1 MNKIK
6 LVSTF
11 FLALVLSVTFSGSA
25 QATEVVFCVSKTS
38 RIVTYPSYGV
48 CKSDQIV
55 LRLSNNSSGS
65 SELPTIK
72 NHTDTVKVDPK
83 PVLKVSV
90 PNVLGMQQ
98 MQAQQTLSD
107 LNLKVK
113 IQSKTKGK
121 VGKVIQVSPKI
132 GTQVVPGTVVVLL
145 IG

>member
-1 MNKIK
+1 MIRIK
-6 LVSTF
+6 A
-11 FLALVLSVTFSGSA
+11 FLTLFMALVLSVTFSGSA
-25 QATEVVFCVSKTS
+25 QASEVVFCVSKTS

-55 LRLSNNSSGS
+55 LRLPNNSSGS

-83 PVLKVSV
+83 PVQKVSV

-98 MQAQQTLSD
+98 IQAQQILSD

-113 IQSKTKGK
+113 IQSKAKDK

-132 GTQVVPGTVVVLL
+132 GTQVALGTVVVLL

>member
-1 MNKIK
+1 MSRIK
-6 LVSTF
+6 AVLTLFV
-11 FLALVLSVTFSGSA
+11 ALVLSVTFSGSA
-25 QATEVVFCVSKTS
+25 QANEVVFCVSKTS

-98 MQAQQTLSD
+98 IQAQQTLSA
-107 LNLKVK
+107 LKLKVQIK
-113 IQSKTKGK
+113 AKDKR
-121 VGKVIQVSPKI
+121 GKVIQVLPNV
-132 GTQVVPGTVVVLL
+132 GTQVAPGTVVVLV

>member
-6 LVSTF
+6 VVSTF

-25 QATEVVFCVSKTS
+25 QAKDVIFCVSKTS
-38 RIVTYPSYGV
+38 RIVTFPAYGV

-55 LRLSNNSSGS
+55 LRLPNNSSGS

-72 NHTDTVKVDPK
+72 NHTDTVKSEPK
-83 PVLKVSV
+83 QVQKVSV

-98 MQAQQTLSD
+98 LQAQQTLSA
-107 LNLKVK
+107 LKLKVQIK
-113 IQSKTKGK
+113 AKDKR
-121 VGKVIQVSPKI
+121 GKVIQVLPNV
-132 GTQVVPGTVVVLL
+132 GTQVAPGTVIVLL

>member
-1 MNKIK
+1 MSRIK
-6 LVSTF
+6 AVLTLFV
-11 FLALVLSVTFSGSA
+11 ALVLSVTFSGSA
-25 QATEVVFCVSKTS
+25 QANEVVFCVSKTS

-55 LRLSNNSSGS
+55 LRLSNNSIGS

-98 MQAQQTLSD
+98 IQAQQTLSD

-132 GTQVVPGTVVVLL
+132 GTQVAPGTVVVLL

>member
-1 MNKIK
+1 MSRIK
-6 LVSTF
+6 AVLTLFV
-11 FLALVLSVTFSGSA
+11 ALVLGVTFSGFA
-25 QATEVVFCVSKTS
+25 QANEVVFCVSKTS

-98 MQAQQTLSD
+98 TQAQQTLSD

>member
-1 MNKIK
+1 M
-6 LVSTF
+6 VSS
-11 FLALVLSVTFSGSA
+11 LSVAFSETA
-25 QATEVVFCVSKTS
+25 QANEIVFCVSKTS

-55 LRLSNNSSGS
+55 LRLPNNSSGS

-83 PVLKVSV
+83 PVQRVSV

-98 MQAQQTLSD
+98 IQAQQTLSD
-107 LNLKVK
+107 LNLKVR
-113 IQSKTKGK
+113 IQSKTKNK

-132 GTQVVPGTVVVLL
+132 GTQVALGSVVVLVV
-145 IG
+145 G

>member
-1 MNKIK
+1 MIKIK
-6 LVSTF
+6 SVAIFILVSS
-11 FLALVLSVTFSGSA
+11 LSIAFSGTA
-25 QATEVVFCVSKTS
+25 QANEVVFCVSKTS

-55 LRLSNNSSGS
+55 LRLPNNSSGS

-72 NHTDTVKVDPK
+72 NHTDTVKVDQK
-83 PVLKVSV
+83 PVQKVSV

-98 MQAQQTLSD
+98 IQAQQTLSD

-113 IQSKTKGK
+113 ITSKTKNK
-121 VGKVIQVSPKI
+121 LGKVIQVSPKI
-132 GTQVVPGTVVVLL
+132 GTQVAPGTVVILL